1 MSDDLACMIYVD
13 LSENEL
19 IDKMLCLLSS
29 STRTNSFYIDN
40 NEILIIKN
48 LSFDS
53 VKRQQFPNGFL
64 YYQQIIEVFP
74 DETKTVSLENQ
85 ITLISKIIKYLWSE
99 FIAAVAACDYED
111 KLPNNGGYRIG
122 QMPKDKP

>member
-53 VKRQQFPNGFL
+53 VKRQ
-64 YYQQIIEVFP
+64 
-74 DETKTVSLENQ
+74 
-85 ITLISKIIKYLWSE
+85 
-99 FIAAVAACDYED
+99 
-111 KLPNNGGYRIG
+111 
-122 QMPKDKP
+122 